1 MIVLPYNPSC
11 SAWCSFLETTHY
23 LSTGEIIPHNDPRA
37 LIMPTFH
44 AHLND
49 IPIGKALALAAASPL
64 GTVWTFTLTNGEGKQ
79 RAYHGTAAEAS
90 NGKGASRI
98 EGALSLSVWCGL
110 PGVARKA
117 HKPREDPGLPS
128 PVRKA
133 NMHIKRAAQ
142 LVAERTLSQGVAAPA
157 KGRRAV
163 LNYLY
168 ECSESISALGE
179 VEAHD
184 PSRTDVTV
192 FWNVV

>member
-1 MIVLPYNPSC
+1 MIVLPFTPTTSV
-11 SAWCSFLETTHY
+11 WCPDLDTVHY
-23 LSTGEIIPHNDPRA
+23 LSTGDIIPSDDPRA
-37 LIMPTFH
+37 VIHPPFH
-44 AHLND
+44 AHLNEV
-49 IPIGKALALAAASPL
+49 PIGKALALAAASPL
-64 GTVWTFTLTNGEGKQ
+64 GTVWAFTLTNTEGKQ

-90 NGKGASRI
+90 NGKGTSRI

-117 HKPREDPGLPS
+117 QRPREDPGLPA

-133 NMHIKRAAQ
+133 NLHIKRAAE

-179 VEAHD
+179 VERHG
-184 PSRTDVTV
+184 PSRKDVKV
-192 FWNVV
+192 FWE